1 MRRKS
6 RETASFIEYFVNQY
20 FDENKCTP
28 SLRRIE
34 TELKISRQ
42 TVYRYLKDMHCMG
55 ILFYDGNRILTEHI
69 RSVTSST
76 IRKIPVLG
84 EISCGLPFSE
94 YQTDYEYMDIPES
107 FLDDGEYFVLKANGD
122 SMKDVGIDHEDSVII
137 KVQIYA
143 DIGDIVVALD
153 QNGQNTLNSTP
164 DNKSE
169 QQSDNKPEV
178 NGQEQPEQEQPEVNG
193 QEQTTPAQSEVKN
206 DNNKLFHIKNKGN
219 V

>member
-1 MRRKS
+1 
-6 RETASFIEYFVNQY
+6 
-20 FDENKCTP
+20 
-28 SLRRIE
+28 
-34 TELKISRQ
+34 
-42 TVYRYLKDMHCMG
+42 MG

-153 QNGQNTLNSTP
+153 QNGQNTLKRLMFDGNCYYLHPENSKYDDIYMPQITIQGVA
-164 DNKSE
+164 K
-169 QQSDNKPEV
+169 KI
-178 NGQEQPEQEQPEVNG
+178 
-193 QEQTTPAQSEVKN
+193 
-206 DNNKLFHIKNKGN
+206 IKDLI
-219 V
+219 